1 MVGDSLYRSSSFRLS
16 DGRRGL
22 DDSCIRRLRSV
33 LLSRLDFWDNPGLGV
48 SRDFFCDAVDSVVR
62 LSGLSNFL
70 FCPSFQFAGENTGYM
85 SRIRILPEAVA
96 NRIAAGEVVERP
108 ASVVKEL
115 LENALDAGAKT
126 IRVEVEAGGK
136 RMIRII
142 DDGHGMSHDDALLA
156 FERHATSK
164 LRSADDLLS
173 IPTLGFRGEALPT
186 IAAVSRLLLETRA
199 EEDAEGTRVEFAGGK
214 LVNVKPAGLPAGT
227 TVSVADLFYSVPAR
241 RKFLKSDT
249 TELGHIASLVT
260 HYALA
265 NPGRQFVLTTPTQ
278 QIVDCS
284 PVERLAERVYQLFGK
299 QSFDELIEIPVVS
312 AAFRAAITE
321 PELEPAEEKAR
332 LTVYGFTSRPEIQRP
347 NRNGIYIFVNR
358 RLVRDRL
365 ILHAI
370 HEAYRNILPSNVFP
384 ATLLFLEMPYD
395 EVDVNVHPAKI
406 EVRFRRSQFVH
417 DFTRDAIRQALMS
430 ARPIASFA
438 AAAAASGA
446 LQNANTSAASL
457 SNAPSMDPTAPS
469 IVPRAIIPAMEEIG
483 LGSGVGSDGGFD
495 LTSAPLQPIEQ
506 RFVFPAGPESLV
518 ESSAAFGAPSLA
530 SEPPAPNWAA
540 NFAAGNGSAPATL
553 PHPDQIADLKPL
565 GQVSSSF
572 IVAVNGEGLWLV
584 DQHVAHERVLFEQ
597 HLEARRAGKV
607 ESQRMLM
614 PMILELSPRQ
624 LVIYEKIAEE
634 LSANGFEVELMG
646 PRSVA
651 IQAAPAGITGSDA
664 EKLLTEI
671 LDGIERENAAI
682 SIETLQAKIAASTAC
697 HAAIKVNMPL
707 DQTKM
712 EWLLA
717 ALAKTDCP
725 MSCPHGRPV
734 VLRYSIKEIEKAFH
748 RI

>member
-1 MVGDSLYRSSSFRLS
+1 M
-16 DGRRGL
+16 
-22 DDSCIRRLRSV
+22 
-33 LLSRLDFWDNPGLGV
+33 N
-48 SRDFFCDAVDSVVR
+48 
-62 LSGLSNFL
+62 
-70 FCPSFQFAGENTGYM
+70 
-85 SRIRILPEAVA
+85 RIRILPEAVA

-136 RMIRII
+136 RMIRVI
-142 DDGHGMSHDDALLA
+142 DDGHGMMHDDALLA

-164 LRSADDLLS
+164 LRSADDLTS
-173 IPTLGFRGEALPT
+173 IATLGFRGEALPT

-199 EEDAEGTRVEFAGGK
+199 EEEAEGTRIEFAGGK
-214 LVNVKPAGLPAGT
+214 LVGVKPAGVPAGT
-227 TVSVADLFYSVPAR
+227 TLSVADLFYCVPAR
-241 RKFLKSDT
+241 RKFLKSET

-265 NPGRQFVLTTPTQ
+265 NPGKQFVLATPTQ
-278 QIVDCS
+278 TIIDC
-284 PVERLAERVYQLFGK
+284 PPTELMKDRVYQLFGK
-299 QSFDELIEIPVVS
+299 QALDELLEIPAVS
-312 AAFRAAITE
+312 SAFRAAITE
-321 PELEPAEEKAR
+321 PELEAAEEKSR
-332 LTVYGFTSRPEIQRP
+332 LTVWGFTSRPDIQRP
-347 NRNGIYIFVNR
+347 NRNGIYVFVNR

-370 HEAYRNILPSNVFP
+370 HEGYRNILPGNVFP

-417 DFTRDAIRQALMS
+417 DFTRDTIRQALMS
-430 ARPIASFA
+430 VRPIASFA
-438 AAAAASGA
+438 AASGLHFMPQTSSPPASSNFSGAASEY
-446 LQNANTSAASL
+446 AAGL
-457 SNAPSMDPTAPS
+457 N
-469 IVPRAIIPAMEEIG
+469 VPRAIIPPMEEIG

-495 LTSAPLQPIEQ
+495 LTGAPMRPTEQ
-506 RFVFPAGPESLV
+506 RFAFQPGAALAAG
-518 ESSAAFGAPSLA
+518 AAIA
-530 SEPPAPNWAA
+530 SYETAAPNWAA
-540 NFAAGNGSAPATL
+540 NFAAANVETPARL
-553 PHPDQIADLKPL
+553 PHPDEIADLKPL
-565 GQVSSSF
+565 GQVSASF
-572 IVAVNGEGLWLV
+572 IIAVNGEGLWIV
-584 DQHVAHERVLFEQ
+584 DQHVAHERVLFEL

-634 LSANGFEVELMG
+634 LGANGFEVAPMG
-646 PRSVA
+646 TRTVA
-651 IQAAPAGITGSDA
+651 IQAVPAGVLANDA

-682 SIETLQAKIAASTAC
+682 SIDTLQSKIAASTAC

-712 EWLLA
+712 EWLLG

-734 VLRYSIKEIEKAFH
+734 VLRYSVREIERAFR

>member
-1 MVGDSLYRSSSFRLS
+1 
-16 DGRRGL
+16 
-22 DDSCIRRLRSV
+22 
-33 LLSRLDFWDNPGLGV
+33 
-48 SRDFFCDAVDSVVR
+48 
-62 LSGLSNFL
+62 
-70 FCPSFQFAGENTGYM
+70 M

-96 NRIAAGEVVERP
+96 NKIAAGEVVERP

-115 LENALDAGAKT
+115 LENAIDAGAKT
-126 IRVEVEAGGK
+126 IRVEVEVGGK
-136 RMIRII
+136 RMIRVI
-142 DDGHGMSHDDALLA
+142 DDGHGMTHDDALLA

-164 LRSADDLLS
+164 LRSVDDLLS
-173 IPTLGFRGEALPT
+173 IATLGFRGEALPT
-186 IAAVSRLLLETRA
+186 IAAVSRLLLETRDEA
-199 EEDAEGTRVEFAGGK
+199 EAEGTRIEFAGGK

-227 TVSVADLFYSVPAR
+227 TINVADIFYCVPAR

-265 NPGRQFVLTTPTQ
+265 NPAKQFILTTPTQ
-278 QIVDCS
+278 EIINC
-284 PVERLAERVYQLFGK
+284 PPAEKLADRVYQLFGR
-299 QSFDELIEIPVVS
+299 QALEELVEIPAVS
-312 AAFRAAITE
+312 APFRAAITE
-321 PELEPAEEKAR
+321 PALEPEEEKAS
-332 LTVYGFTSRPEIQRP
+332 LTVSGFTSRPDIQRM

-370 HEAYRNILPSNVFP
+370 HEAYRNILPPAVFP

-406 EVRFRRSQFVH
+406 EVRFRHSQFVH
-417 DFTRDAIRQALMS
+417 DFARDAIRQALMG

-438 AAAAASGA
+438 AAAATGPQTAGFGNGPFSGGI
-446 LQNANTSAASL
+446 TP
-457 SNAPSMDPTAPS
+457 APVESG
-469 IVPRAIIPAMEEIG
+469 VPRAIIPPIEEIG
-483 LGSGVGSDGGFD
+483 VGSGVGSDGGYD
-495 LTSAPLQPIEQ
+495 LTVAPMQPAEQ
-506 RFVFPAGPESLV
+506 RIPFTSGT
-518 ESSAAFGAPSLA
+518 AFGASD
-530 SEPPAPNWAA
+530 APVRISTAGNWAA
-540 NFAAGNGSAPATL
+540 NLAAPSADAPASL
-553 PHPDQIADLKPL
+553 PRPEQIADLKPL
-565 GQVSSSF
+565 GQVSASF
-572 IVAVNGEGLWLV
+572 IVAVNGEGLWIV

-607 ESQRMLM
+607 KAQRMLM
-614 PMILELSPRQ
+614 PLVIELSPRQ
-624 LVIYEKIAEE
+624 IVTFEKIAEE
-634 LSANGFEVELMG
+634 LAANGFEVEPMG
-646 PRSVA
+646 PKSVA
-651 IQAAPAGITGSDA
+651 IQAVPAGVGSPDA

-707 DQTKM
+707 EQSKM
-712 EWLLA
+712 EWLLD

>member
-1 MVGDSLYRSSSFRLS
+1 
-16 DGRRGL
+16 
-22 DDSCIRRLRSV
+22 
-33 LLSRLDFWDNPGLGV
+33 
-48 SRDFFCDAVDSVVR
+48 
-62 LSGLSNFL
+62 
-70 FCPSFQFAGENTGYM
+70 M

-96 NRIAAGEVVERP
+96 NKIAAGEVVERP

-115 LENALDAGAKT
+115 LENAIDAGART
-126 IRVEVEAGGK
+126 IRVEVEVGGK
-136 RMIRII
+136 RMIRVI
-142 DDGHGMSHDDALLA
+142 DDGHGMTHDDALLA

-173 IPTLGFRGEALPT
+173 IATLGFRGEALPT
-186 IAAVSRLLLETRA
+186 IAAVSRLLLETRDEA
-199 EEDAEGTRVEFAGGK
+199 EAEGTRIEFAGGK

-227 TVSVADLFYSVPAR
+227 TISVADIFYCVPAR

-265 NPGRQFVLTTPTQ
+265 NPAKQFILTTPTQ
-278 QIVDCS
+278 EIINC
-284 PVERLAERVYQLFGK
+284 PPAEKLADRVYQLFGR
-299 QSFDELIEIPVVS
+299 QALEELVEIPAVS
-312 AAFRAAITE
+312 APFRAAITE
-321 PELEPAEEKAR
+321 PALEPEEEKSS
-332 LTVYGFTSRPEIQRP
+332 LTVSGFTSRPDIQRT

-370 HEAYRNILPSNVFP
+370 HEAYRNILPPAVFP

-417 DFTRDAIRQALMS
+417 DFARDAIRQALMG

-438 AAAAASGA
+438 AAASAPQFSGS
-446 LQNANTSAASL
+446 ANGTFSGGITP
-457 SNAPSMDPTAPS
+457 APVESG
-469 IVPRAIIPAMEEIG
+469 VPRAVIPPMEEIG
-483 LGSGVGSDGGFD
+483 VGSGVGSDGGFD
-495 LTSAPLQPIEQ
+495 LTGAPMQPVEQ
-506 RFVFPAGPESLV
+506 RIPFTSGTS
-518 ESSAAFGAPSLA
+518 FGASTA
-530 SEPPAPNWAA
+530 PAQISTAGNWAA
-540 NFAAGNGSAPATL
+540 NLAASSADAPASL
-553 PHPDQIADLKPL
+553 PRPEQIADLRPL
-565 GQVSSSF
+565 GQVSASF
-572 IVAVNGEGLWLV
+572 IVAVNGEGLWIV

-607 ESQRMLM
+607 EAQRMLT
-614 PMILELSPRQ
+614 PLVIELSPRQ
-624 LVIYEKIAEE
+624 IVTFEKIAEE
-634 LSANGFEVELMG
+634 LAANGFEVEPMG
-646 PRSVA
+646 PKSVA
-651 IQAAPAGITGSDA
+651 IQAMPAGVGAPDA

-682 SIETLQAKIAASTAC
+682 SIETLRAKIAASTAC

-707 DQTKM
+707 EQSKM
-712 EWLLA
+712 EWLLD

-734 VLRYSIKEIEKAFH
+734 VLRYSMKEIEKAFH

>member
-1 MVGDSLYRSSSFRLS
+1 
-16 DGRRGL
+16 
-22 DDSCIRRLRSV
+22 
-33 LLSRLDFWDNPGLGV
+33 
-48 SRDFFCDAVDSVVR
+48 
-62 LSGLSNFL
+62 
-70 FCPSFQFAGENTGYM
+70 M

-136 RMIRII
+136 RMIRVI

-186 IAAVSRLLLETRA
+186 IAAVSRLLLESRA

-214 LVNVKPAGLPAGT
+214 LVSVKPAGLPAGT

-321 PELEPAEEKAR
+321 PELEQSEEKAR
-332 LTVYGFTSRPEIQRP
+332 LTVYGFTSRPEVQRP

-438 AAAAASGA
+438 AAASAASS
-446 LQNANTSAASL
+446 QNATAASL
-457 SNAPSMDPTAPS
+457 SSAPSMDPTAPS

-495 LTSAPLQPIEQ
+495 LTAAPLQPIEQ
-506 RFVFPAGPESLV
+506 RFAFPAGPESSI
-518 ESSAAFGAPSLA
+518 ESGAAFGLPAQAGAPGLA
-530 SEPPAPNWAA
+530 TEPPTPNWAA

-597 HLEARRAGKV
+597 HLEARRTGKV

-634 LSANGFEVELMG
+634 LSANGFEVEPMG

-651 IQAAPAGITGSDA
+651 IQATPAGVASNDA

-734 VLRYSIKEIEKAFH
+734 VLRYSVKEIEKAFH